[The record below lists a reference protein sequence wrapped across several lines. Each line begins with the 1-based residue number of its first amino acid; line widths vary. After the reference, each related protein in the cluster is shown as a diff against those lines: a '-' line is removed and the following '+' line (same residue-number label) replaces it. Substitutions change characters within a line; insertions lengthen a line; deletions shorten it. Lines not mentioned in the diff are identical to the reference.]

1 MTLWKVVMVAAA
13 MAGTV
18 WIAGRLVYP
27 VPDTKGRPIETAIP
41 FDPGSELGLRAV
53 EAMASHSGLTGVV
66 PLVDPVQALESR
78 LHLARRA
85 TASLDVMYYI
95 WHADLSGLLLL
106 DELRA
111 AADRGVRVRL
121 LLDDNGIDGMDA
133 MLAALNAHPN
143 ISVRL
148 FNPSTVRDPKLAGYL
163 LHPLRM
169 NRRMHNKAFIVD
181 GAVAIV
187 GGRNIGDEYF
197 AVGDA
202 PAYLD
207 LDVIGVGDVVPR
219 TAAVFDDYWNSSPV
233 IELERLVAGPGDPA
247 ALEDAVA
254 RARADPEAGRFAP
267 DETTPSAR
275 VARGSAD
282 GMEWTRV
289 EVVAADPAKGAGDVP
304 IGDLMISRLG
314 RVLDGVDRR
323 LSMISAYFVPGRRGT
338 EFFSALARQG
348 HEVVIMTNA
357 WTATDVPMV
366 HAGYVKYRRDLLEA
380 GVILHELRP
389 IDGQSQ
395 GPGELGFLG
404 SSGSSIHAKT
414 FALDDNRLFIGSFNF
429 DPRSIYLNC
438 EMGFLI
444 ASDSLARNSRLAVE
458 NLARRSFQPMLGEN
472 GDMVWQETAADG
484 TVTLHPQEPGLDVM
498 DRVAVYVLNVLP
510 IEWLL

>member
-1 MTLWKVVMVAAA
+1 MLAWKVLLMAVILAGAAW
-13 MAGTV
+13 V
-18 WIAGRLVYP
+18 AGRLVFAM
-27 VPDTKGRPIETAIP
+27 PDTEGRAVQTAIP

-53 EAMASHSGLTGVV
+53 EAMERHPGLTGVV
-66 PLVDPVQALESR
+66 PLVDPVQALDSR
-78 LHLARRA
+78 LYLARHA
-85 TASLDVMYYI
+85 IASLDVMYYI

-143 ISVRL
+143 IAVRL

-187 GGRNIGDEYF
+187 GGRNIGNEYF
-197 AVGDA
+197 ALGDA

-207 LDVIGVGDVVPR
+207 LDVVGVGDVVPR

-233 IELERLVAGPGDPA
+233 IELERLVAGPGDPD
-247 ALEDAVA
+247 ALRNALD
-254 RARADPEAGRFAP
+254 RARAQPDAGRFAP
-267 DETTPSAR
+267 DETTPSAQ
-275 VARGSAD
+275 VARGTAAD
-282 GMEWTRV
+282 MEWTRV
-289 EVVAADPAKGAGDVP
+289 EVVADDPAKGAGDIP
-304 IGDLMISRLG
+304 LKDLMISRLG
-314 RVLDGVDRR
+314 AVLGSVDRR
-323 LSMISAYFVPGRRGT
+323 LTMISAYFVPGRRGT
-338 EFFSALARQG
+338 EFFSDLARQG

-357 WTATDVPMV
+357 WQATDVPMV

-380 GVILHELRP
+380 GVTLHELRP
-389 IDGQSQ
+389 VEGQPQ
-395 GPGELGFLG
+395 GSEELGFLG

-414 FALDDNRLFIGSFNF
+414 FAIDDDRLFIGSFNF

-444 ASDSLARNSRLAVE
+444 ESAALARNSRLAVE
-458 NLARRSFQPMLGEN
+458 NLARRSFQPMLDTDGA
-472 GDMVWQETAADG
+472 MVWQETLPDG
-484 TVTLHPQEPGLDVM
+484 TVTVHPHEPGLRFI

>member
-1 MTLWKVVMVAAA
+1 MMTAIAAGA
-13 MAGTV
+13 AWV
-18 WIAGRLVYP
+18 AGRLAFP
-27 VPDTKGRPIETAIP
+27 VPDTARRPAETAIP
-41 FDPGSELGLRAV
+41 FDPASELGLRAA
-53 EAMASHSGLTGVV
+53 EAMARHPGLTGVV
-66 PLVDPVQALESR
+66 PLVDPEQALESR

-85 TASLDVMYYI
+85 IASLDVMYYI

-106 DELRA
+106 EELRA

-143 ISVRL
+143 VSVRL
-148 FNPSTVRDPKLAGYL
+148 FNPSTVRDPKVLGYV

-187 GGRNIGDEYF
+187 GGRNIGNEYF

-207 LDVIGVGDVVPR
+207 LDVIGLGEVVPR
-219 TAAVFDDYWNSSPV
+219 TAAVFDDYWNSEPV
-233 IELERLVAGPGDPA
+233 VELERLVVGAGDPA
-247 ALEDAVA
+247 ALDNGLA
-254 RARADPEAGRFAP
+254 RVRSQPEAGRFAP
-267 DETTPSAR
+267 DEATPSAR
-275 VARGSAD
+275 VARGATED
-282 GMEWTRV
+282 MEWTTV
-289 EVVAADPAKGAGDVP
+289 EVVADDPAKGAGDIPVS
-304 IGDLMISRLG
+304 DLMISRLT
-314 RVLDGVDRR
+314 RVLDGVGSR
-323 LSMISAYFVPGRRGT
+323 LTMISAYFVPGRRGT
-338 EFFSALARQG
+338 DFFSELARQG
-348 HEVVIMTNA
+348 REVVIMTNA

-380 GVILHELRP
+380 GVTLHELRP
-389 IDGQSQ
+389 VEPQPQ
-395 GPGELGFLG
+395 GPEELGFLG
-404 SSGSSIHAKT
+404 ASGSSIHAKT
-414 FALDDNRLFIGSFNF
+414 FSLDDDRLFVGSFNF

-444 ASDSLARNSRLAVE
+444 ASGSLARSSRQAVE
-458 NLARRSFQPMLGEN
+458 NLARRSLQPLLAEDGK
-472 GDMVWQETAADG
+472 MVWQETAADG
-484 TVTLHPQEPGLDVM
+484 TITLHQREPGLGLV